1 MAGYTVSS
9 VTSGKYARQIS
20 VAASGP
26 QGAQGP
32 TGPTGPAG
40 ATGATGPTGA
50 QGSAGAGLSATY
62 KFNNTTS
69 ASNPGGGYLAFNA
82 SNLSSATKLYISE
95 NDSSLDSQTGLLTA
109 MTQSTNTYKSIITV
123 QSTTNQRNFI
133 RFYVRSVT
141 NQSGWKDFLLVHLDG
156 TVTSF
161 TYNEF
166 LSLLVAPIGD
176 AGTVAN
182 FEDLNDVDFNTP
194 ITNDVVVYDS
204 ANSMWTNVQSTQLL
218 VSGQNISGTIM
229 GGEANT
235 F

>member
-1 MAGYTVSS
+1 MAGYTVSR

-32 TGPTGPAG
+32 IGPTGPSG
-40 ATGATGPTGA
+40 AIGPTGPTGA

-69 ASNPGGGYLAFNA
+69 ASNPGGGYLAFNT
-82 SNLSSATKLYISE
+82 SNLASATQLYISTT
-95 NDSSLDSQTGLLTA
+95 DSSLDSQAGLLSA
-109 MTQSTNTYKSIITV
+109 MTQSTNTYKSIITI

-141 NQSGWKDFLLVHLDG
+141 NEAGWKNFLLVHLDG

-161 TYNEF
+161 TYNEA
-166 LSLLVAPIGD
+166 LSMLVAPIGD
-176 AGTVAN
+176 AGTVNN

-194 ITNDVVVYDS
+194 LDGDVVVYDQ
-204 ANSMWTNVQSTQLL
+204 ANSMWINVASSQLNI
-218 VSGQNISGTIM
+218 SGQNISGTIL

>member
-9 VTSGKYARQIS
+9 VTTGKYARQIS

-40 ATGATGPTGA
+40 AAGAVGPTGP
-50 QGSAGAGLSATY
+50 QGTAGAGLSATY
-62 KFNNTTS
+62 KFNNSTS

-95 NDSSLDSQTGLLTA
+95 SDSSLDSQAGLLSA

-123 QSTTNQRNFI
+123 QSNTNQRNLV

-161 TYNEF
+161 TYNES

-182 FEDLNDVDFNTP
+182 FEDLNDVDFDTP
-194 ITNDVVVYDS
+194 ITGDVVVYDS
-204 ANSMWTNVQSTQLL
+204 ANSMWTNIQSTQLQI
-218 VSGQNISGTIM
+218 SGQNISGTIM
-229 GGEANT
+229 GGSANT

>member
-32 TGPTGPAG
+32 TGPAGSAG
-40 ATGATGPTGA
+40 ATGPTGPTGA

-82 SNLSSATKLYISE
+82 SDLSSATRLYISTT
-95 NDSSLDSQTGLLTA
+95 DSSLDAQTGLLSA

-141 NQSGWKDFLLVHLDG
+141 DESGWKNFLLVHLDG

-161 TYNEF
+161 TYNQA

-176 AGTVAN
+176 AGTIAN

-194 ITNDVVVYDS
+194 LDGDVVVYDQ
-204 ANSMWTNVQSTQLL
+204 ANSMWTNVASSQLNI
-218 VSGQNISGTIM
+218 SGQNISGTIE
-229 GGEANT
+229 GGNANT

>member
-32 TGPTGPAG
+32 TGPAGSAG
-40 ATGATGPTGA
+40 ATGPTGPTGA

-82 SNLSSATKLYISE
+82 SDLSSATRLYISTT
-95 NDSSLDSQTGLLTA
+95 DSSLDAQTGLLSA

-141 NQSGWKDFLLVHLDG
+141 DESGWKNFLLVHLDG

-161 TYNEF
+161 TYNQA

-194 ITNDVVVYDS
+194 LDGDVVVYDQ
-204 ANSMWTNVQSTQLL
+204 ANSMWTNVASSQLNI
-218 VSGQNISGTIM
+218 SGQNISGTIE
-229 GGEANT
+229 GGNANT

>member
-32 TGPTGPAG
+32 TGPAGSAG
-40 ATGATGPTGA
+40 ATGPTGPTGA

-82 SNLSSATKLYISE
+82 SNLSSATRLYISTT
-95 NDSSLDSQTGLLTA
+95 DSSLDAQTGLLSA

-141 NQSGWKDFLLVHLDG
+141 DESGWKNFLLVHLDG

-161 TYNEF
+161 TYNQA

-176 AGTVAN
+176 AGTIAN

-194 ITNDVVVYDS
+194 LDGDIVVYDQ
-204 ANSMWTNVQSTQLL
+204 ANSMWTNVASSQLNI
-218 VSGQNISGTIM
+218 SGQSISGTIE
-229 GGEANT
+229 GGNANT

>member
-1 MAGYTVSS
+1 MAGYTVSN
-9 VTSGKYARQIS
+9 VTSGKYARQVS

-32 TGPTGPAG
+32 TGPAGAVG

-62 KFNNTTS
+62 KFNNATS
-69 ASNPGGGYLAFNA
+69 ASNPGGGYLSFNA
-82 SNLSSATKLYISE
+82 SNLSSATRLFMSDT
-95 NDSSLDSQTGLLTA
+95 DSSLDSQVGLLSA

-123 QSTTNQRNFI
+123 QSSTNQRNFI

-161 TYNEF
+161 TYNQALSF
-166 LSLLVAPIGD
+166 LVTPIGD
-176 AGTVAN
+176 AGTISN

-194 ITNDVVVYDS
+194 LDGDVVVYDQ
-204 ANSMWTNVQSTQLL
+204 ANSIWTNVASSQI
-218 VSGQNISGTIM
+218 NISGQSLSGTIN
-229 GGEANT
+229 GGSANT

>member
-9 VTSGKYARQIS
+9 VTSGKYARQVS

-32 TGPTGPAG
+32 IGPAGAVG

-62 KFNNTTS
+62 KFNNATS
-69 ASNPGGGYLAFNA
+69 ASNPGGGYLSFNA
-82 SNLSSATKLYISE
+82 SNLSSATRLFMSDI
-95 NDSSLDSQTGLLTA
+95 DSSLDSQVGLLSA

-123 QSTTNQRNFI
+123 QSSTNQRNFI

-161 TYNEF
+161 TYNQA
-166 LSLLVAPIGD
+166 LSLLVTPIGD

-194 ITNDVVVYDS
+194 LDGDVVVYDQ
-204 ANSMWTNVQSTQLL
+204 ANSIWTNVASSQ
-218 VSGQNISGTIM
+218 VAISGQNLSGTIN
-229 GGEANT
+229 GGSANT

>member
-32 TGPTGPAG
+32 TGPAGSAG
-40 ATGATGPTGA
+40 ATGPTGPTGA

-82 SNLSSATKLYISE
+82 SDLSSATRLYISTT
-95 NDSSLDSQTGLLTA
+95 DSSLDAQTGLLSA

-141 NQSGWKDFLLVHLDG
+141 DESGWKNFLLVHLDG

-161 TYNEF
+161 TYNQA

-176 AGTVAN
+176 AGTIAN

-194 ITNDVVVYDS
+194 LDGDVVVYDQ
-204 ANSMWTNVQSTQLL
+204 ANSMWTNVASSQLNI
-218 VSGQNISGTIM
+218 SGQNISGTIE
-229 GGEANT
+229 GGSANT

>member
-32 TGPTGPAG
+32 TGPIGPAG

-95 NDSSLDSQTGLLTA
+95 SDSSLDSQIGLLTA

-218 VSGQNISGTIM
+218 VSGQNISGTII

>member
-9 VTSGKYARQIS
+9 VTSGKYARQVS

-32 TGPTGPAG
+32 TGPAGAVG

-62 KFNNTTS
+62 KFNNATS
-69 ASNPGGGYLAFNA
+69 ASNPGGGYLSFNA

-95 NDSSLDSQTGLLTA
+95 TDSSLDSQIGLLSA
-109 MTQSTNTYKSIITV
+109 MTQSTNTYKSIITI
-123 QSTTNQRNFI
+123 QSGTDQGDFI

-161 TYNEF
+161 TYNQA
-166 LSLLVAPIGD
+166 LSLSVAPIGD
-176 AGTVAN
+176 AGTVSN
-182 FEDLNDVDFNTP
+182 LEDLNDVDFNTP
-194 ITNDVVVYDS
+194 LEGDVVVYDQ
-204 ANSMWTNVQSTQLL
+204 ANSIWTNVASSQINI
-218 VSGQNISGTIM
+218 SGQNLSGTIN
-229 GGEANT
+229 GGSANT

>member
-32 TGPTGPAG
+32 TGPAGPAG
-40 ATGATGPTGA
+40 ATGPTGPTGA

-82 SNLSSATKLYISE
+82 SDLSSATRLYISTT
-95 NDSSLDSQTGLLTA
+95 DSSLDAQTGLLSA

-141 NQSGWKDFLLVHLDG
+141 DESGWKNFLLVHLDG

-161 TYNEF
+161 TYNQA

-176 AGTVAN
+176 AGTIAN

-194 ITNDVVVYDS
+194 LDGDVVVYDQ
-204 ANSMWTNVQSTQLL
+204 ANSMWTNVASSQLNI
-218 VSGQNISGTIM
+218 SGQNISGTIE
-229 GGEANT
+229 GGNANT

>member
-9 VTSGKYARQIS
+9 VTTGKYARQIS

-40 ATGATGPTGA
+40 SIGATGPMGPQGA
-50 QGSAGAGLSATY
+50 SGVGLSATY

-82 SNLSSATKLYISE
+82 SNLSSATALYISE
-95 NDSSLDSQTGLLTA
+95 TDSSLDPQTGLLSA
-109 MTQSTNTYKSIITV
+109 ITQSTNTYKSIITI
-123 QSTTNQRNFI
+123 QSGTDQGNFI

-141 NQSGWKDFLLVHLDG
+141 NEAGWKNFLLVHLDG

-161 TYNEF
+161 TYNQA
-166 LSLLVAPIGD
+166 LSLSVAPIGD

-194 ITNDVVVYDS
+194 LDGDVVVYDQ
-204 ANSMWTNVQSTQLL
+204 ANSMWTNVASSQIAI
-218 VSGQNISGTIM
+218 SGQNLSGTIS
-229 GGEANT
+229 GGSANT